1 MDEVVNPLVCDWVT
15 STPRLVTTRPIGEIN
30 EELWLFRQLGSTVIV
45 VQLDMNGQSSNAK
58 VFFIKNDEVKSLN
71 AASTGNIED
80 VTTSPQGSLYLATL
94 DNNAIHVE
102 EFTNEQSTG
111 PPFAFGSLPD
121 MAINSPSGRSLAVV
135 YNENIAPGSGGL
147 PLAAYANYANTFGGY
162 TELFRGLYGNLP
174 GQLLN
179 DTPNLSNGG
188 RPIAVSLGTEMHV
201 LVSVTDGGDTR
212 HLRFDVQS
220 GVALERP
227 LAAQNTGVLS
237 VAANADDN
245 ALRLVAYETTPNLH
259 LLIGEVSP
267 DNFEFDQ
274 LTPSEPITSLGDIPT
289 DRSKTTWADDMF
301 LFFGTYQNKNDT
313 LGYAIWDLEAR
324 DRGRSPLTIREAE
337 LPGGDTRT
345 ILAVDVA
352 QKNNYYFGAAG
363 GSLLVAW
370 LERRSSGPVEEDHL
384 YIDELAC
391 VPNIP

>member
-1 MDEVVNPLVCDWVT
+1 M
-15 STPRLVTTRPIGEIN
+15 TRPVGEIN
-30 EELWLFRQLGSTVIV
+30 EDLWLFRQPGSTALV
-45 VQLDMNGQSSNAK
+45 VHFKTIGQMSSNAK
-58 VFFIKNDEVKSLN
+58 VFFINNDEVKSLN
-71 AASTGNIED
+71 AASTRYIED
-80 VTTSPQGSLYLATL
+80 VAISPQGSLYLATL
-94 DNNAIHVE
+94 DNNAILVE
-102 EFTNEQSTG
+102 AFTNEQIAG
-111 PPFAFGSLPD
+111 PPLAFGSLPD
-121 MAINSPSGRSLAVV
+121 IAMNSPSGRSLAVV
-135 YNENIAPGSGGL
+135 YNENIATGNGGL

-162 TELFRGLYGNLP
+162 TELFRGLNYGNLP
-174 GQLLN
+174 DQLLN
-179 DTPNLSNGG
+179 DTPDLSNGG

-201 LVSVTDGGDTR
+201 LVSGTDGGDTR
-212 HLRFDVQS
+212 HLRFDVQN

-227 LAAQNTGVLS
+227 LAAPNTGVLS

-274 LTPSEPITSLGDIPT
+274 LTPSEPIRSLGDIPI
-289 DRSKTTWADDMF
+289 DRSENIWADDMF

-352 QKNNYYFGAAG
+352 QKDNYFGAAG

-370 LERRSSGPVEEDHL
+370 LERRSSGPLTEDRL
-384 YIDELAC
+384 YVDELAC